1 MKIILKT
8 WLKLRVSW
16 SNLKNKG
23 DIINISVD
31 DSDKLNTKALYSSLK
46 KAAAN
51 VYLKYTWT
59 QDTFTDLFDCMRT
72 PARCY
77 SDYKQGKLNDDC
89 DGFHACIMHLCNEA
103 NIDCVLLTY
112 MVPNI
117 NQCHTI
123 AVAKSK
129 TGVYYKIDY
138 ESVNRYDSIE
148 ELVNHIKIIHPDLI
162 DYNMVKF
169 DTKYYVVKDF

>member
-1 MKIILKT
+1 MKLLLKT
-8 WLKLRVSW
+8 WLKYRVSW

-23 DIINISVD
+23 DIINIAVD
-31 DSDKLNTKALYSSLK
+31 DSDKLNTKSVYQGLNKIAK
-46 KAAAN
+46 N
-51 VYLKYTWT
+51 VYSKYTWT
-59 QDTFTDLFDCMRT
+59 QDTFADLFDRMRT

-89 DGFHACIMHLCNEA
+89 DGFHACIMQICMDA

-117 NQCHTI
+117 NKCHTV
-123 AVAKSK
+123 AVAKNK

-138 ESVNRYDSIE
+138 DSVYGYSSIE
-148 ELVNHIKIIHPDLI
+148 DLINHIKILHPDLI